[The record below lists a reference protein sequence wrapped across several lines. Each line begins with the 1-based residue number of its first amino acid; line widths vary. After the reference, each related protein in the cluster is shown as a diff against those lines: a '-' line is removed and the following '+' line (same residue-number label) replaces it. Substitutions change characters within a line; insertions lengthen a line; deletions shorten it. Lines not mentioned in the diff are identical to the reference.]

1 MLNPEDRLRLA
12 KRDMDALRRMES
24 PNARVLMSS
33 GNVVLP
39 NRQER
44 TNIEL
49 SPEKIIIKMLAKTD
63 DDIRIRIGSV
73 DIFNP
78 KRGAD
83 NPFQRD
89 TVFRSATITRSEA
102 IAAGADWRLG
112 ATVNVDTFDGWPNFY
127 STSTWVATVILNG
140 GTTSRHKGGVTLSN
154 ARSASQAPTPV
165 PPGYYGKTPRINDY
179 YPNGSFTLS

>member
-24 PNARVLMSS
+24 PNASVLMSS

-49 SPEKIIIKMLAKTD
+49 SPEKIIIKMLGVTD
-63 DDIRIRIGSV
+63 DDIRIRIGDTV
-73 DIFNP
+73 LFDP
-78 KRGAD
+78 RRGA
-83 NPFQRD
+83 NKPFPRD
-89 TVFRSATITRSEA
+89 QVFRSAIITRSEA

-112 ATVNVDTFDGWPNFY
+112 ATVNVDTFDAFPNY
-127 STSTWVATVILNG
+127 YASAPWAVTIILNG
-140 GTTSRHKGGVTLSN
+140 GSTSRKTGGSTVNGKS
-154 ARSASQAPTPV
+154 SIQISQPAPA
-165 PPGYYGKTPRINDY
+165 GYYSGGPKLNDY

>member
-49 SPEKIIIKMLAKTD
+49 SPEKIIIKML
-63 DDIRIRIGSV
+63 G
-73 DIFNP
+73 P
-78 KRGAD
+78 
-83 NPFQRD
+83 
-89 TVFRSATITRSEA
+89 
-102 IAAGADWRLG
+102 
-112 ATVNVDTFDGWPNFY
+112 DG
-127 STSTWVATVILNG
+127 
-140 GTTSRHKGGVTLSN
+140 
-154 ARSASQAPTPV
+154 
-165 PPGYYGKTPRINDY
+165 
-179 YPNGSFTLS
+179 